1 LNRNCIFVLMQYR
14 IFSYLLSGIVL
25 IGLCPGCD
33 WLPQQTNQRRD
44 IILTKTEQ
52 ALSAEANRFAFDLF
66 QQVNSE
72 DRNYFISPLSA
83 SLALSMT
90 ANGTGGETA
99 AQMKDVLGFEAFSYE
114 QMNGFFK
121 KISGELKQA
130 DQLTELG
137 IANSVWILEGFPV
150 YEKFK
155 DIVRLWYGAQI
166 EELNFFSPTAVQTIN
181 NWCSSKTNG
190 KIEEIIDEIPPS
202 MVMYLINALYF
213 KGIWTYSFDKSASYR
228 DVFYG
233 DDGSSPLSDYMIQT
247 ETYPYLEHE
256 LCQVAEL
263 PYGNEAFSMV
273 VMLPKPGVHVDRMI
287 KEFMNTE
294 QWNFLVSSLENFE
307 RKLTLSMPKFRFE
320 YEKDLIPTLQTMGMT
335 IPFME
340 GMADFSNMSPSGG
353 LYIGLVKQKTYVEV
367 NEEGTEAAAVT
378 VVGVEKSSIEPDDPL
393 PFYVNRSFVYI
404 IKEKSTGI
412 ILFMGKMSSLN
423 QDPA

>member
-1 LNRNCIFVLMQYR
+1 MKYRFYTYLLYAFVLPGF
-14 IFSYLLSGIVL
+14 FS
-25 IGLCPGCD
+25 GCD
-33 WLPQQTNQRRD
+33 RLPQQTNQRRD

-66 QQVNSE
+66 QQVNTE
-72 DRNYFISPLSA
+72 DKNYFISPLST

-90 ANGTGGETA
+90 ANGTAGETA
-99 AQMKDVLGFEAFSYE
+99 AQMKDVLGFEEFTYE

-121 KISGELKQA
+121 KMSAELKKA

-155 DIVRLWYGAQI
+155 DIVRTWYLAQI
-166 EELNFFSPTAVQTIN
+166 EELDFFSPTAIQTIN
-181 NWCSSKTNG
+181 DWCAAKTNG
-190 KIEEIIDEIPPS
+190 KIDEIIDEIPPS

-213 KGIWTYSFDKSASYR
+213 KGTWTYSFDKAASYSDR
-228 DVFYG
+228 FYG
-233 DDGSSPLSDYMIQT
+233 DDGSSPLTEFMIQT
-247 ETYPYLEHE
+247 ETFPYLDHE

-273 VMLPKPGVHVDRMI
+273 LMLPKPGVHVDRMI
-287 KEFMNTE
+287 KEFMNTQKWDIIARE
-294 QWNFLVSSLENFE
+294 LKDSE
-307 RKLTLSMPKFRFE
+307 RKLTVSMPKFRFE
-320 YEKDLIPTLQTMGMT
+320 YEKDLIPTLQAMGMI

-378 VVGVEKSSIEPDDPL
+378 VVGVEKSAIEPDDPL
-393 PFYVNRSFVYI
+393 PFYVNRSFVYV

-412 ILFMGKMSSLN
+412 ILFMGKMSDLN
-423 QDPA
+423 RDPA

>member
-1 LNRNCIFVLMQYR
+1 MKYRFYTYLLYAFVLPGF
-14 IFSYLLSGIVL
+14 FS
-25 IGLCPGCD
+25 GCD
-33 WLPQQTNQRRD
+33 RLPQQTNQRRD

-66 QQVNSE
+66 QQVNTE
-72 DRNYFISPLSA
+72 DKNYFISPLST

-90 ANGTGGETA
+90 ANGTAGETA
-99 AQMKDVLGFEAFSYE
+99 AQMKDVLGFEEFTYE

-121 KISGELKQA
+121 KMSAELKKA

-155 DIVRLWYGAQI
+155 DIVRTWYLAQI
-166 EELNFFSPTAVQTIN
+166 EELDFFSPTAIQTIN
-181 NWCSSKTNG
+181 DWCAAKTNG
-190 KIEEIIDEIPPS
+190 KIDEIIDEIPPS

-213 KGIWTYSFDKSASYR
+213 KGTWTYSFDKAASYSDR
-228 DVFYG
+228 FYG
-233 DDGSSPLSDYMIQT
+233 DDGSSPLTDFMIQT
-247 ETYPYLEHE
+247 ETFPYLDHE

-273 VMLPKPGVHVDRMI
+273 LMLPKPGVHVDRMI
-287 KEFMNTE
+287 KEFMNTQKWDIIARE
-294 QWNFLVSSLENFE
+294 LKDSE
-307 RKLTLSMPKFRFE
+307 RKLTVSMPKFRFE
-320 YEKDLIPTLQTMGMT
+320 YEKDLIPTLQAMGMI

-378 VVGVEKSSIEPDDPL
+378 VVGVEKSAIEPDDPL
-393 PFYVNRSFVYI
+393 PFYVNRSFVYV

-412 ILFMGKMSSLN
+412 ILFMGKMSDLN
-423 QDPA
+423 RDPA

>member
-1 LNRNCIFVLMQYR
+1 MKYR
-14 IFSYLLSGIVL
+14 FYKYLLFIVVM
-25 IGLCPGCD
+25 PGSFTGCER
-33 WLPQQTNQRRD
+33 LPEQSNQRRD

-72 DRNYFISPLSA
+72 DKNYFISPLSA

-90 ANGTGGETA
+90 ANGTAGETA

-121 KISGELKQA
+121 KMSRELTEA

-137 IANSVWILEGFPV
+137 IANSVWIREGFPV

-155 DIVRLWYGAQI
+155 DIVRLWYRAQI
-166 EELNFFSPTAVQTIN
+166 EELDFSSPSAIETIN
-181 NWCSSKTNG
+181 NWCASQTNG
-190 KIEEIIDEIPPS
+190 KIEEIIDEIPPA

-213 KGIWTYSFDKSASYR
+213 KGTWTCSFDKSATYSDR
-228 DVFYG
+228 FYG
-233 DDGSSPLSDYMIQT
+233 DDGSSPLTEYMLQT
-247 ETYPYLEHE
+247 ETFPYLEHD
-256 LCQVAEL
+256 LCQIAEL

-273 VMLPKPGVHVDRMI
+273 LMLPKPGVHVDRVI
-287 KEFMNTE
+287 KELMNTQ
-294 QWNFLVSSLENFE
+294 QWNGIVSGLEDFE
-307 RKLTLSMPKFRFE
+307 RKLTVSMPKFRFE
-320 YEKDLIPTLQTMGMT
+320 YEKDLIPTLQAMGMT
-335 IPFME
+335 VPFME

-378 VVGVEKSSIEPDDPL
+378 VVGVEKSSIESDDPL
-393 PFYVNRSFVYI
+393 PFYVNRPFVYV

-412 ILFMGKMSSLN
+412 ILFMGKMSNLN
-423 QDPA
+423 RDAA

>member
-1 LNRNCIFVLMQYR
+1 MKHRFYKYLLYVFVLPGL
-14 IFSYLLSGIVL
+14 FS
-25 IGLCPGCD
+25 GCD
-33 WLPQQTNQRRD
+33 RVPQQTNQRRD

-72 DRNYFISPLSA
+72 DKNYFISPLSA

-90 ANGTGGETA
+90 ANGTAGETA
-99 AQMKDVLGFEAFSYE
+99 AQMKNVLGFEAFSYE

-121 KISGELKQA
+121 KMSAALKEA
-130 DQLTELG
+130 DQQTELG

-155 DIVRLWYGAQI
+155 DIVKTWYQAQI
-166 EELNFFSPTAVQTIN
+166 ESLDFFSPTAVQTIN
-181 NWCSSKTNG
+181 NWCAAKTNG

-213 KGIWTYSFDKSASYR
+213 KGTWTYSFDKSASYNDR
-228 DVFYG
+228 FYG
-233 DDGSSPLSDYMIQT
+233 DDGSSPLTGFMIQT
-247 ETYPYLEHE
+247 ETFPYLEHA

-273 VMLPKPGVHVDRMI
+273 LMLPKPGVHVDRMI

-294 QWNFLVSSLENFE
+294 KWNSIVRGLKDFE
-307 RKLTLSMPKFRFE
+307 RKLTVSMPKFRFE
-320 YEKDLIPTLQTMGMT
+320 YEKNLIPTLEAMGMT

-393 PFYVNRSFVYI
+393 PFYVNRSFVYV

-412 ILFMGKMSSLN
+412 ILFMGKMSDLN
-423 QDPA
+423 RDPA

>member
-1 LNRNCIFVLMQYR
+1 MKYRFYTYLLYAFVLPGF
-14 IFSYLLSGIVL
+14 FS
-25 IGLCPGCD
+25 GCD
-33 WLPQQTNQRRD
+33 RLPQQTNQRRD

-66 QQVNSE
+66 QQVNTE
-72 DRNYFISPLSA
+72 DKNYFISPLST

-90 ANGTGGETA
+90 ANGTAGETA
-99 AQMKDVLGFEAFSYE
+99 AQMKDVLGFEEFTYE

-121 KISGELKQA
+121 KMSAELKKA

-155 DIVRLWYGAQI
+155 DIVRTWYLAQI
-166 EELNFFSPTAVQTIN
+166 EELDFFSPTAIQTIN
-181 NWCSSKTNG
+181 DWCAAKTNG
-190 KIEEIIDEIPPS
+190 KIDEIIDEIPPS

-213 KGIWTYSFDKSASYR
+213 KGTWTYSFDKEASYSDR
-228 DVFYG
+228 FYG
-233 DDGSSPLSDYMIQT
+233 DDGSSPLTDFMIQT
-247 ETYPYLEHE
+247 ETFPYLDHE

-273 VMLPKPGVHVDRMI
+273 LMLPKPGVHVDRMI
-287 KEFMNTE
+287 KEFMNTQKWDIIARE
-294 QWNFLVSSLENFE
+294 LKDSE
-307 RKLTLSMPKFRFE
+307 RKLTVSMPKFRFE
-320 YEKDLIPTLQTMGMT
+320 YEKDLIPTLQAMGMI

-378 VVGVEKSSIEPDDPL
+378 VVGVEKSAIEPDDPL
-393 PFYVNRSFVYI
+393 PFYVNRSFVYV

-412 ILFMGKMSSLN
+412 ILFMGKMSDLN
-423 QDPA
+423 RDPA

>member
-1 LNRNCIFVLMQYR
+1 MKYGFYK
-14 IFSYLLSGIVL
+14 YLLFIVVM
-25 IGLCPGCD
+25 PGSFTGCER
-33 WLPQQTNQRRD
+33 LPEQSNQRRD

-72 DRNYFISPLSA
+72 DKNYFISPLSA

-90 ANGTGGETA
+90 ANGTAGETA

-121 KISGELKQA
+121 KISRELTEA

-137 IANSVWILEGFPV
+137 IANSVWIREGFPV

-155 DIVRLWYGAQI
+155 EIVRLWYRAQI
-166 EELNFFSPTAVQTIN
+166 EELDFSSPSAIETIN
-181 NWCSSKTNG
+181 NWCASQTNG
-190 KIEEIIDEIPPS
+190 KIEEIIDEIPPA

-213 KGIWTYSFDKSASYR
+213 KGTWTCSFDKSTTYSDR
-228 DVFYG
+228 FYG
-233 DDGSSPLSDYMIQT
+233 DDGSSPLTEYMLQT
-247 ETYPYLEHE
+247 ETFPYLEHD
-256 LCQVAEL
+256 LCQIAEL

-273 VMLPKPGVHVDRMI
+273 LMLPKPGVHVDRVI
-287 KEFMNTE
+287 KELMNTQ
-294 QWNFLVSSLENFE
+294 QWNGIVSGLEDFE
-307 RKLTLSMPKFRFE
+307 RKLTVSMPKFRFE
-320 YEKDLIPTLQTMGMT
+320 YEKDLIPTLQAMGMT

-340 GMADFSNMSPSGG
+340 GMADFSNMSSSGG

-378 VVGVEKSSIEPDDPL
+378 VVGVEKSSVEPDDPL
-393 PFYVNRSFVYI
+393 PFYVNRSFVYV

-412 ILFMGKMSSLN
+412 ILFTGKMSDLN
-423 QDPA
+423 RDAS

>member
-1 LNRNCIFVLMQYR
+1 MNSRFYK
-14 IFSYLLSGIVL
+14 YLLITLVLPGIF
-25 IGLCPGCD
+25 PGCD
-33 WLPQQTNQRRD
+33 RLPQQTNQRHD

-72 DRNYFISPLSA
+72 DKNYFISPLSA

-90 ANGTGGETA
+90 ANGTAGETA
-99 AQMKDVLGFEAFSYE
+99 AQMKDVLGFQEFSYE

-121 KISGELKQA
+121 KMSRELKEA

-155 DIVRLWYGAQI
+155 DIVRAWYMAQI
-166 EELNFFSPTAVQTIN
+166 EELDFFSPTAVQTIN
-181 NWCSSKTNG
+181 YWCASKTNG
-190 KIEEIIDEIPPS
+190 KIDEIIKEIPPS

-213 KGIWTYSFDKSASYR
+213 KGTWTYSFDKSATYSDR
-228 DVFYG
+228 FYG
-233 DDGSSPLSDYMIQT
+233 DDGSSPVTDYMLQT
-247 ETYPYLEHE
+247 ETFPYLEHD
-256 LCQVAEL
+256 LCQIAEL

-273 VMLPKPGVHVDRMI
+273 LMLPKPGVHVDRMI
-287 KEFMNTE
+287 KEFLNTT
-294 QWNFLVSSLENFE
+294 QWNILVSGLERFE
-307 RKLTLSMPKFRFE
+307 RKLTISMPKFRFE
-320 YEKDLIPTLQTMGMT
+320 YEKDLIPTLQAMGMT

-423 QDPA
+423 QDQT

>member
-1 LNRNCIFVLMQYR
+1 MNSRFYK
-14 IFSYLLSGIVL
+14 YLLIALVL
-25 IGLCPGCD
+25 PGLFPGCD
-33 WLPQQTNQRRD
+33 RLPQQTNQRHD

-66 QQVNSE
+66 KQVNSE
-72 DRNYFISPLSA
+72 DKNYFISPLSA

-90 ANGTGGETA
+90 ANGTAGETA
-99 AQMKDVLGFEAFSYE
+99 AQMKDVLGFQEFSYE

-121 KISGELKQA
+121 KMSRELKEA

-137 IANSVWILEGFPV
+137 IANSVWIREGFPV

-155 DIVRLWYGAQI
+155 DIVRTWYLAEI
-166 EELNFFSPTAVQTIN
+166 EELDFFSPTAVQTIN
-181 NWCSSKTNG
+181 NWCASKTNG
-190 KIEEIIDEIPPS
+190 KIEEIIKEIPPS

-213 KGIWTYSFDKSASYR
+213 KGTWTYSFDKSATYSDR
-228 DVFYG
+228 FYG
-233 DDGSSPLSDYMIQT
+233 DDGSSPLTDYMLQT
-247 ETYPYLEHE
+247 ETFPYLEHD
-256 LCQVAEL
+256 LCQIAEL

-273 VMLPKPGVHVDRMI
+273 LMLPKPGVHVDRMI
-287 KEFMNTE
+287 KEFFNTT
-294 QWNFLVSSLENFE
+294 QWNILVSGLERFE
-307 RKLTLSMPKFRFE
+307 RKLTVSMPKFRFE
-320 YEKDLIPTLQTMGMT
+320 YEKDLIPTLQAMGMT

-423 QDPA
+423 QDQT

>member
-1 LNRNCIFVLMQYR
+1 MNSRFYK
-14 IFSYLLSGIVL
+14 YLLIALVL
-25 IGLCPGCD
+25 PGLFPGCD
-33 WLPQQTNQRRD
+33 RLPQQTNQRHD

-66 QQVNSE
+66 KQVNSE
-72 DRNYFISPLSA
+72 DKNYFISPLSA

-90 ANGTGGETA
+90 ANGTAGETA
-99 AQMKDVLGFEAFSYE
+99 AQMKDVLGFQEFSYE

-121 KISGELKQA
+121 KMSRELKEA

-137 IANSVWILEGFPV
+137 IANSVWIREGFPV

-155 DIVRLWYGAQI
+155 DIVRTWYLAEI
-166 EELNFFSPTAVQTIN
+166 EELDFFSPTAVQTIN
-181 NWCSSKTNG
+181 NWCASKTNG
-190 KIEEIIDEIPPS
+190 KIEEIIKEIPPS

-213 KGIWTYSFDKSASYR
+213 KGTWTYSFDKSATYSDR
-228 DVFYG
+228 FYG
-233 DDGSSPLSDYMIQT
+233 DDGSSPLTDYMLQT
-247 ETYPYLEHE
+247 ETFPYLEHD
-256 LCQVAEL
+256 LCQIAEL

-273 VMLPKPGVHVDRMI
+273 LMLPKPGVHVDRMI
-287 KEFMNTE
+287 KEFLNTT
-294 QWNFLVSSLENFE
+294 QWNILVSGLERFE
-307 RKLTLSMPKFRFE
+307 RKLTVSMPKFRFE
-320 YEKDLIPTLQTMGMT
+320 YEKDLIPTLQATGMT

-353 LYIGLVKQKTYVEV
+353 LYIGLVKQKTYIEV

-393 PFYVNRSFVYI
+393 LFYVNRSFVYI

-423 QDPA
+423 QDQT

>member
-1 LNRNCIFVLMQYR
+1 MKYGFYK
-14 IFSYLLSGIVL
+14 YLLFIVVM
-25 IGLCPGCD
+25 PGSFTGCER
-33 WLPQQTNQRRD
+33 LPEQSNQRRD

-72 DRNYFISPLSA
+72 DKNYFISPLSA

-90 ANGTGGETA
+90 ANGTAGETA

-121 KISGELKQA
+121 KISRELTEA

-137 IANSVWILEGFPV
+137 IANSVWIREGFPV

-155 DIVRLWYGAQI
+155 EIVRLWYRAQI
-166 EELNFFSPTAVQTIN
+166 EELDFSSPSAIETIN
-181 NWCSSKTNG
+181 NWCASQTNG
-190 KIEEIIDEIPPS
+190 KIEEIIDEIPPA
-202 MVMYLINALYF
+202 MVMYLSNALYY
-213 KGIWTYSFDKSASYR
+213 KGTWTYSFDKSTTYSDR
-228 DVFYG
+228 FYG
-233 DDGSSPLSDYMIQT
+233 DDGSSPLTEYMLQT
-247 ETYPYLEHE
+247 ETFPYLEHD
-256 LCQVAEL
+256 LCQIAEL

-273 VMLPKPGVHVDRMI
+273 LMLPKPGVHVDRVI
-287 KEFMNTE
+287 KELMNTQ
-294 QWNFLVSSLENFE
+294 QWNGIVSGLEDFE
-307 RKLTLSMPKFRFE
+307 RKLTVSMPKFRFE
-320 YEKDLIPTLQTMGMT
+320 YEKDLIPTLQAMGMT

-340 GMADFSNMSPSGG
+340 GMADFSNMSSSGG

-378 VVGVEKSSIEPDDPL
+378 VVGVEKSSVEPDDPL
-393 PFYVNRSFVYI
+393 PFYVNRSFVYV

-412 ILFMGKMSSLN
+412 ILFTGKMSDLN
-423 QDPA
+423 RDAS

>member
-1 LNRNCIFVLMQYR
+1 MKYRFYTYLLYAFVLPGF
-14 IFSYLLSGIVL
+14 FS
-25 IGLCPGCD
+25 GCD
-33 WLPQQTNQRRD
+33 RLPQQTNQRRD

-66 QQVNSE
+66 QQVNTE
-72 DRNYFISPLSA
+72 DKNYFISPLSA

-90 ANGTGGETA
+90 ANGTAGETA
-99 AQMKDVLGFEAFSYE
+99 AQMKDVLGFEEFTYE

-121 KISGELKQA
+121 KMSAELKKA

-155 DIVRLWYGAQI
+155 DIVRTWYLAQI
-166 EELNFFSPTAVQTIN
+166 EELDFFSPTAIQTIN
-181 NWCSSKTNG
+181 DWCAAKTNG
-190 KIEEIIDEIPPS
+190 KIDEIIDEIPPS

-213 KGIWTYSFDKSASYR
+213 KGTWTYSFDKAASYSDR
-228 DVFYG
+228 FYG
-233 DDGSSPLSDYMIQT
+233 DDGSSPLTEFMIQT
-247 ETYPYLEHE
+247 ETFPYLDHE

-273 VMLPKPGVHVDRMI
+273 LMLPKPGVHVDRMI
-287 KEFMNTE
+287 KEFMNTQKWDIIARE
-294 QWNFLVSSLENFE
+294 LKDSE
-307 RKLTLSMPKFRFE
+307 RKLTVSMPKFRFE
-320 YEKDLIPTLQTMGMT
+320 YEKDLIPTLQAMGMI

-378 VVGVEKSSIEPDDPL
+378 VVGVEKSAIEPDDPL
-393 PFYVNRSFVYI
+393 PFYVNRSFVYV

-412 ILFMGKMSSLN
+412 ILFMGKMSDLN
-423 QDPA
+423 RDPA

>member
-1 LNRNCIFVLMQYR
+1 MNSRFYK
-14 IFSYLLSGIVL
+14 YLLIALVL
-25 IGLCPGCD
+25 PGLFPGCD
-33 WLPQQTNQRRD
+33 RLPQQTNQRHD

-66 QQVNSE
+66 KQVNSE
-72 DRNYFISPLSA
+72 DKNYFISPLSA

-90 ANGTGGETA
+90 ANGTAGETA
-99 AQMKDVLGFEAFSYE
+99 AQMKDVLGFQEFSYE

-121 KISGELKQA
+121 KMSRELKEA

-137 IANSVWILEGFPV
+137 IANSVWIREGFPV

-155 DIVRLWYGAQI
+155 DIVRTWYLAEI
-166 EELNFFSPTAVQTIN
+166 EELDFFSPTAVQTIN
-181 NWCSSKTNG
+181 NWCASKTNG
-190 KIEEIIDEIPPS
+190 KIEEIIKEIPPS

-213 KGIWTYSFDKSASYR
+213 KGTWTYSFDKSATYSDR
-228 DVFYG
+228 FYG
-233 DDGSSPLSDYMIQT
+233 DDGSSPLTDYMLQT
-247 ETYPYLEHE
+247 ETFPYLEHD
-256 LCQVAEL
+256 LCQIAEL

-273 VMLPKPGVHVDRMI
+273 LMLPKPGVHVDRMI
-287 KEFMNTE
+287 KEFLNTT
-294 QWNFLVSSLENFE
+294 QWNILVSGLERFE
-307 RKLTLSMPKFRFE
+307 RKLTVSMPKFRFE
-320 YEKDLIPTLQTMGMT
+320 YEKDLIPTLQAMGMT

-353 LYIGLVKQKTYVEV
+353 LYIGLVKQKTYIEV

-423 QDPA
+423 QDQT

>member
-1 LNRNCIFVLMQYR
+1 MNSRFYK
-14 IFSYLLSGIVL
+14 YLLITLVLPGIF
-25 IGLCPGCD
+25 PGCD
-33 WLPQQTNQRRD
+33 RLPQQTNQRHD

-66 QQVNSE
+66 QQVYSE
-72 DRNYFISPLSA
+72 DKNYFISPLSA

-90 ANGTGGETA
+90 ANGTAGETA
-99 AQMKDVLGFEAFSYE
+99 AQMKDVLGFQEFSYE

-121 KISGELKQA
+121 KMSRELKEA

-137 IANSVWILEGFPV
+137 IANSVWIMEGFPV

-155 DIVRLWYGAQI
+155 DIVRTWYMAQI

-181 NWCSSKTNG
+181 YWCASKTNG
-190 KIEEIIDEIPPS
+190 KIDEIIKEIPPS

-213 KGIWTYSFDKSASYR
+213 KGTWTYSFDKSASYSDR
-228 DVFYG
+228 FYG
-233 DDGSSPLSDYMIQT
+233 DDGSSPVTDYMLQT
-247 ETYPYLEHE
+247 ETFPYLEHD
-256 LCQVAEL
+256 LCQIAEL
-263 PYGNEAFSMV
+263 LYGNEAFSMV
-273 VMLPKPGVHVDRMI
+273 LMLPKPGVHVDRMI
-287 KEFMNTE
+287 KEFLNTT
-294 QWNFLVSSLENFE
+294 QWNILVNGLERFE
-307 RKLTLSMPKFRFE
+307 RKLTISMPKFRFE
-320 YEKDLIPTLQTMGMT
+320 YEKDLIPTLQAMGMT

-423 QDPA
+423 QDQT

>member
-1 LNRNCIFVLMQYR
+1 MKCRFCKYLLFAFVLPG
-14 IFSYLLSGIVL
+14 IFA
-25 IGLCPGCD
+25 GCD
-33 WLPQQTNQRRD
+33 RLPQQTNQRRD
-44 IILTKTEQ
+44 IILTKTEK
-52 ALSAEANRFAFDLF
+52 ALSVEANRFAFSLF
-66 QQVNSE
+66 QQINSE

-90 ANGTGGETA
+90 ANGTAGETA

-121 KISGELKQA
+121 KMSGALIEA
-130 DQLTELG
+130 DQLTQVG

-150 YEKFK
+150 YEKFE
-155 DIVRLWYGAQI
+155 DIVRSWYLAQV
-166 EELNFFSPTAVQTIN
+166 EELDFYSPTAIETIN
-181 NWCSSKTNG
+181 NWCAAKTNG
-190 KIEEIIDEIPPS
+190 KIDKIIDEIPPS

-213 KGIWTYSFDKSASYR
+213 MGTWTYSFDKSASYSDR
-228 DVFYG
+228 FYG
-233 DDGSSPLSDYMIQT
+233 DDGSSPVTDFMIQT
-247 ETYPYLEHE
+247 ETFPYLENE

-273 VMLPKPGVHVDRMI
+273 LLLPKPGVHVDRMI
-287 KEFMNTE
+287 KEVMKPTE
-294 QWNFLVSSLENFE
+294 WNLLMTGLKDSE
-307 RKLTLSMPKFRFE
+307 RKLTVSMPKFRFE
-320 YEKDLIPTLQTMGMT
+320 YEKDLIPTLQAMGMT

-340 GMADFSNMSPSGG
+340 GMADFGNMSPSVG

-393 PFYVNRSFVYI
+393 PFYVNRSFVYV

-412 ILFMGKMSSLN
+412 ILFMGKMSDLNRNASL
-423 QDPA
+423 

>member
-1 LNRNCIFVLMQYR
+1 MKYRFYTYLLYAFVLPGF
-14 IFSYLLSGIVL
+14 FS
-25 IGLCPGCD
+25 GCD
-33 WLPQQTNQRRD
+33 RLPQQTNQRRD

-66 QQVNSE
+66 QQVNTE
-72 DRNYFISPLSA
+72 DKNYFISPLST

-90 ANGTGGETA
+90 ANGTAGETA
-99 AQMKDVLGFEAFSYE
+99 AQMKDVLGFEEFTYE

-121 KISGELKQA
+121 KMSAELKKA

-155 DIVRLWYGAQI
+155 DIVRTWYLAQI
-166 EELNFFSPTAVQTIN
+166 EELDFFSPTAIQTIN
-181 NWCSSKTNG
+181 DWCAAKTNG
-190 KIEEIIDEIPPS
+190 KIDEIIDEIPPS

-213 KGIWTYSFDKSASYR
+213 KGTWTYSFDKAASYSDR
-228 DVFYG
+228 FYG
-233 DDGSSPLSDYMIQT
+233 DDGSSPLTDFMLQT
-247 ETYPYLEHE
+247 ETFPYLDHE

-273 VMLPKPGVHVDRMI
+273 LMLPKPGVHVDRMI
-287 KEFMNTE
+287 KEFMNTQKWDIIARE
-294 QWNFLVSSLENFE
+294 LKDSE
-307 RKLTLSMPKFRFE
+307 RKLTVSMPKFRFE
-320 YEKDLIPTLQTMGMT
+320 YEKDLIPTLQAMGMI

-378 VVGVEKSSIEPDDPL
+378 VVGVEKSAIEPDDPL
-393 PFYVNRSFVYI
+393 PFYVNRSFVYV

-412 ILFMGKMSSLN
+412 ILFMGKMSDLN
-423 QDPA
+423 RDPA